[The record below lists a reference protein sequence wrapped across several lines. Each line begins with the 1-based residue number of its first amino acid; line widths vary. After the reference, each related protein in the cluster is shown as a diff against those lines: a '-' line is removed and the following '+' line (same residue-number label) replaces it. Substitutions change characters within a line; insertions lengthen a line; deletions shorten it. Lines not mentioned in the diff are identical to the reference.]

1 MLGSVDII
9 YMERNILRYNAFRQN
24 DHKCHSTNLTIGE
37 NLGDPQNVLK
47 ALQSS
52 ELYVFR
58 CTKGLP
64 VETGMQTKHDHL
76 RLLTQDC
83 LL

>member
-1 MLGSVDII
+1 MF
-9 YMERNILRYNAFRQN
+9 FRQN

-47 ALQSS
+47 ALQLSALS
-52 ELYVFR
+52 EFR
-58 CTKGLP
+58 CTKDLP
-64 VETGMQTKHDHL
+64 VETGMQIMRDHL
-76 RLLTQDC
+76 RLPTQDC